1 MADADTIVGIMC
13 IVIFITREWYLYHV
27 YIEFLKRF
35 LRSLVEFGLMGAAH
49 KAAPGRVGFTAEAL
63 WPSSS

>member
-1 MADADTIVGIMC
+1 MVSVSCLHRVLEEISQVLGG
-13 IVIFITREWYLYHV
+13 V
-27 YIEFLKRF
+27 
-35 LRSLVEFGLMGAAH
+35 GLMGAAH